1 MTVYLIDYLGEFDMN
16 SKLEKIV
23 LKLTLMAKEIEKNK
37 FPSAIE
43 EENQERVLSYPWVTF
58 GDLLI
63 NYKVQM
69 LRNINN

>member
-16 SKLEKIV
+16 SKFEKIV